1 MLEQLA
7 MNQAAY
13 VVCKILQRFDSI
25 QSVGG
30 ESTVKTSTDITTKF
44 LLDKKMRF
52 HLASSD
58 TPG

>member
-1 MLEQLA
+1 

-13 VVCKILQRFDSI
+13 VVARFLQRFDSI

-44 LLDKKMRF
+44 LFDKKMRF
-52 HLASSD
+52 NLASSH